1 MRWWWQHDDKARKR
15 SGAVGATP
23 VADAAAAQAAEAQA
37 IAAVPQHRNAFL
49 LLALGGGAV
58 AAMGLA
64 GIAGVFAPAFLAL
77 VLTICVNPVRHKLE
91 SRGVSRGLATGAV
104 VVVVMLLLA
113 GFFGALVLAVAQFAT
128 LLPEYATQMQTWL
141 DSVSEWLKNLGIGQE
156 QINTIISGFDPSK
169 LAGVIS
175 SILGG
180 ATGFISWLVILLTM
194 LVLMVLDAADAPGIA
209 GLIGKRRPLVLSAA
223 QRYTHGVRR
232 YMVVTTALGA
242 AQGLI
247 NWLALAL
254 LNVPG
259 AALWGLLSFLCSFI
273 PNIGYFIALVP
284 PLVFGALEGG
294 WPTVIGVI
302 IVYGV
307 INAVIQSFIQPRVVG
322 NAVALNQSL
331 TFFSVLFWAVILG
344 PIGAILAI
352 PLTLLVRALLVDSN
366 PASNWVKPAL
376 GEVGEL
382 HPEKKRKA

>member
-1 MRWWWQHDDKARKR
+1 MRWWWQHDDKPSKR
-15 SGAVGATP
+15 GGTERAEA
-23 VADAAAAQAAEAQA
+23 ADGEAAAAEAAEARA
-37 IAAVPQHRNAFL
+37 IAAVPQHRNAFI
-49 LLALGGGAV
+49 LLAFGGAAI

-77 VLTICVNPVRHKLE
+77 VLTICVNPVRSVLE
-91 SRGVSRGLATGAV
+91 RRGVPRGVATGAV
-104 VVVVMLLLA
+104 VLVVMLLLA
-113 GFFGALVLAVAQFAT
+113 AFFGALVLAVAQFAT
-128 LLPEYATQMQTWL
+128 LLPQYVPELQKWAESASQWL
-141 DSVSEWLKNLGIGQE
+141 MGLGIGQE
-156 QINTIISGFDPSK
+156 QINAIFAGFDPSK
-169 LAGVIS
+169 LAEVVGN
-175 SILGG
+175 ILGG
-180 ATGFISWLVILLTM
+180 ATGFISWFVILLTM

-209 GLIGKRRPLVLSAA
+209 KLIGKRRPLVLSAA
-223 QRYTHGVRR
+223 QRYTSGVRR

-247 NWLALAL
+247 NWIALAL
-254 LNVPG
+254 LHVPG
-259 AALWGLLSFLCSFI
+259 APLWGLLSFLCSFI

-294 WPTVIGVI
+294 WPTVIGI
-302 IVYGV
+302 ILVYGV
-307 INAVIQSFIQPRVVG
+307 INAVIQSLIQPRVVG

-376 GEVGEL
+376 GEVDEL
-382 HPEKKRKA
+382 HPHKSKA